1 MNFLSEAV
9 ADIPLIFEFCKKLRI
24 VESINENFPTHG
36 NHNGLSNGELVVG
49 WLTHAL
55 TENNHCKS
63 PVDEWANKHKMILQG
78 LFDKLLSNNEFD
90 DCRLSR
96 LLEKFSD
103 DKVWHN
109 CEKSFYKDSISIL
122 QLDTDAPNKFK
133 DSSCA
138 TNEGI
143 TKTIKCDSTTTY
155 GHHTATDDGI
165 MQRGWSKDH
174 RPDLPQLKLMVSVE
188 GNTGTSIAS
197 KTVSGNTNDDLLYI
211 PIIEKTR
218 DIIDTFNCLYCG
230 DCKMSSLE
238 IRANISQYKEFFL
251 TPLQINN
258 NTIKKEF
265 NRLVNIA
272 VNEDQSAQLIFSD
285 NNPQRKAKLIGAGFE
300 ISRGQSYKFQDGKFV
315 EWEERLLLIRSSE
328 HAKSEIEQFEKKI
341 KKIKE
346 DLINCASKKSKD
358 KEEAEKELNEKIG
371 KIASS
376 EELRGLFDITSD
388 IQKEVKQRSR
398 TEIRNEKKREGTF
411 EVTTYKVRVTDVR
424 ENKEKID
431 EIKSKLGWR
440 LYVTNAPKQYLTF
453 SMAYTFYR
461 ETMYVVEI
469 GFHRV
474 KDYLNISP
482 LFVKQEEQIIGMTR
496 FLMLAL
502 KVLTLMTAEIR
513 TNMKKNK
520 IVLQGLYAGQKARM
534 HEAPTGECIL
544 KYFSRQSIN
553 IIGVKQSDSKL
564 DEDWT
569 WMIAPLSETCKLI
582 LQSLQIQEGAYDH
595 LPERIKNAY
604 LNGKND
610 KSKIVCK

>member
-1 MNFLSEAV
+1 MSFLSESA
-9 ADIPLIFEFCKKLRI
+9 ADIPLIFEFCKKLRVI
-24 VESINENFPTHG
+24 ETINENFPSHG

-63 PVDEWANKHKMILQG
+63 PVDEWANKHKRILQG
-78 LFDKLLSNNEFD
+78 LFGKVLCDNEFD

-103 DKVWHN
+103 DEVWHS
-109 CEKSFYKDSISIL
+109 CEKYFYKNTVSIL
-122 QLDTDAPNKFK
+122 KIDTGAPNDFK
-133 DSSCA
+133 DSYCA
-138 TNEGI
+138 VDEGI
-143 TKTIKCDSTTTY
+143 TKTIKCDSTTAY
-155 GHHTATDDGI
+155 GHHTKTEDGI
-165 MQRGWSKDH
+165 MQHGWSKDH

-188 GNTGTSIAS
+188 SNTGTSIAS
-197 KTVSGNTNDDLLYI
+197 KTVPGNINDDLLYI

-238 IRANISQYKEFFL
+238 TRANIALHKEFFL
-251 TPLQINN
+251 TPLQMSNN
-258 NTIKKEF
+258 AIRKEF
-265 NRLVNIA
+265 DRLVNIA

-285 NNPQRKAKLIGAGFE
+285 SNPKRKVKLIGAGYE
-300 ISRGQSYKFQDGKFV
+300 VSRGQSYKFEDGKLV
-315 EWEERLLLIRSSE
+315 EWDERLLLIRSPE
-328 HAKSEIEQFEKKI
+328 YANNEIMQFEKKI

-346 DLINCASKKSKD
+346 NLKNCVSKKNKSK
-358 KEEAEKELNEKIG
+358 ETAEKELNEKIG
-371 KIASS
+371 KIICTEA
-376 EELRGLFDITSD
+376 LQGLFDITCN
-388 IQKEVKQRSR
+388 IQKEVKQQSRS
-398 TEIRNEKKREGTF
+398 EVRNGKKREGAY
-411 EVTTYKVRVTDVR
+411 EVVTYKGQVDDVR

-431 EIKSKLGWR
+431 EIKRKLGWR
-440 LYVTNAPKQYLTF
+440 LYVTNAPKKYLTF

-482 LFVKQEEQIIGMTR
+482 LFVKKEEQIIGMTR

-502 KVLTLMTAEIR
+502 KILTLMTAEIR

-520 IVLQGLYAGQKARM
+520 IVLQGLYAGQKGRM
-534 HEAPTGECIL
+534 HEAPTAESIL

-553 IIGVKQSDSKL
+553 LIGVKQSDL
-564 DEDWT
+564 QLEENWV
-569 WMIAPLSETCKLI
+569 WMITPLSDTCKIVLR
-582 LQSLQIQEGAYDH
+582 SLQIREDSYSR
-595 LPERIKNAY
+595 LPEGIKQAY
-604 LNGKND
+604 LNEKELGL
-610 KSKIVCK
+610 KIV

>member
-1 MNFLSEAV
+1 MNFLSETV

-24 VESINENFPTHG
+24 VEVINENFPTHG

-78 LFDKLLSNNEFD
+78 LFDKLISNNEFD

-103 DKVWHN
+103 DEVWHN
-109 CEKSFYKDSISIL
+109 CEKSFYKNTISIFKI
-122 QLDTDAPNKFK
+122 DIKAPNNFK

-138 TNEGI
+138 MDEGI
-143 TKTIKCDSTTTY
+143 TKTIKCDSTTAY
-155 GHHTATDDGI
+155 GHHTITDDGI

-188 GNTGTSIAS
+188 GNTGISIAS

-211 PIIEKTR
+211 PIIKKTR

-230 DCKMSSLE
+230 DCKMSNLE
-238 IRANISQYKEFFL
+238 IRANIALHKEFFL

-285 NNPQRKAKLIGAGFE
+285 NNPQKKAKLIGGGFE
-300 ISRGQSYKFQDGKFV
+300 VSRGQSYKFEDGKFV
-315 EWEERLLLIRSSE
+315 EWEERMLLIRSTE
-328 HAKSEIEQFEKKI
+328 HANNEIVQFEKKI

-346 DLINCASKKSKD
+346 DLQNCVSKKTKN
-358 KEEAEKELNEKIG
+358 KETAEKELNEKIG
-371 KIASS
+371 KIIST
-376 EELRGLFDITSD
+376 EELQGLFDITCD
-388 IQKEVKQRSR
+388 IQKEVKKNSRS
-398 TEIRNEKKREGTF
+398 EIRNGGKREGTY
-411 EVTTYKVRVTDVR
+411 EITTFKGQVNGVR
-424 ENKEKID
+424 ENKEKIG
-431 EIKSKLGWR
+431 EIKRKLGWR
-440 LYVTNAPKQYLTF
+440 LYVTNAPKKYLTF

-496 FLMLAL
+496 FLMFAL
-502 KVLTLMTAEIR
+502 KILTLMTAEIR

-534 HEAPTGECIL
+534 HEAPTAESIL

-553 IIGVKQSDSKL
+553 LVGVKQSDSQL
-564 DEDWT
+564 EEDWI
-569 WMIAPLSETCKLI
+569 WMIAPLSDTCKLI
-582 LQSLQIQEGAYDH
+582 LKSLQLPEEIYNR
-595 LPERIKNAY
+595 LPERLKQAY
-604 LNGKND
+604 LNNKWGQKL
-610 KSKIVCK
+610 V